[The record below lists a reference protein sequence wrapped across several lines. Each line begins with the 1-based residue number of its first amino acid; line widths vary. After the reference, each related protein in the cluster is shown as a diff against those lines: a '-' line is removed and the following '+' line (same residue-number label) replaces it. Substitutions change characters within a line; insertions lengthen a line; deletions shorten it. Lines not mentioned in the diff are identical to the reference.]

1 MTTQET
7 HKEADK
13 AKELPLLAHLDEF
26 RSRLIK
32 CLVAL
37 AILFPASF
45 AVSKPAIE
53 WMKRALAPE
62 IGKLVYVQPM
72 AYFFVQMKVAFYLAL
87 IAAFPYV
94 SYQIWRFVSP
104 ALFKEERRFVGI
116 FSLVST
122 TLFLFGAAVSLFL
135 VFPFVMRFSAG
146 MASDEVV
153 PMIDVQG
160 FVGMAGM
167 LMLGFGVMFQ
177 LPIVVYLLVKM
188 NVVSIKTMAGARPFV
203 YIGIFTLSA
212 LLTPGPDVISQL
224 AMALPSLVLFE
235 GALLLAKLTC
245 REKPLADAADPHES

>member
-1 MTTQET
+1 MTTQDT

-37 AILFPASF
+37 AILFPVTF
-45 AVSKPAIE
+45 YVSQPVIE
-53 WMKRALAPE
+53 WMKRTLAPDL
-62 IGKLVYVQPM
+62 GKLIYVQPM

-94 SYQIWRFVSP
+94 SYQVWRFVSP
-104 ALFKEERRFVGI
+104 ALFKEERQYVGI
-116 FSLVST
+116 FSMVSA
-122 TLFLFGAAVSLFL
+122 TLFLLGAAVSLFF

-146 MASDEVV
+146 MASNEVV

-177 LPIVVYLLVKM
+177 MPIIVYLLAKM
-188 NVVSIKTMAGARPFV
+188 NIVSVATMAGARPYV
-203 YIGIFTLSA
+203 YVGIFILA
-212 LLTPGPDVISQL
+212 AVLTPGPDVISQL
-224 AMALPSLVLFE
+224 AMAIPTVTLFE
-235 GALLLAKLTC
+235 GALLFSRFTC
-245 REKPLADAADPHES
+245 QQHDSATTSQE